1 MVVSAQ
7 PSPSPYQPGHL
18 HAPAPAHLGAD
29 DGSQCSGEAAADS
42 DSQTAM
48 PQIVPLL
55 PGPPRRSNQA
65 LRYVLQRN
73 ELQARQRFRRAR
85 GAVDS
90 RMPQAE
96 LLVTVLDQLHGSPV
110 GGAAVSVVELQAFLN
125 GSVANCGSTQRRT
138 SKTDSRGRAKCTIL
152 GSYRYVLIAPL
163 INTISV
169 RMSEACPCRHS

>member
-18 HAPAPAHLGAD
+18 HAPTPAHLGAD
-29 DGSQCSGEAAADS
+29 DGSQCSSRAAADS
-42 DSQTAM
+42 DSHTFMTQS
-48 PQIVPLL
+48 VPLL
-55 PGPPRRSNQA
+55 PGPPRKSNEA

-85 GAVDS
+85 GAVDIH
-90 RMPQAE
+90 MPQAE

-110 GGAAVSVVELQAFLN
+110 AGAAVSVVELQAFLN

-152 GSYRYVLIAPL
+152 GSYRYALIATV
-163 INTISV
+163 IVIISV
-169 RMSEACPCRHS
+169 CMSEPCPCRHS